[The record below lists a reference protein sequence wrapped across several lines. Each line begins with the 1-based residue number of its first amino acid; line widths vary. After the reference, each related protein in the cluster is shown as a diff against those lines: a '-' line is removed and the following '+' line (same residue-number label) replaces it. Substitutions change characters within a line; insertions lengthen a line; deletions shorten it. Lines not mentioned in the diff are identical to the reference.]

1 MRTKN
6 GKVMPVGWTWCWTC
20 GWPLRASHY
29 KRAFNQSGIIPE
41 QEHIEISR
49 APDVHGNALPSAD
62 DIEREGLQEFIPGW
76 NLPQTPSQPQSQVRK
91 QIKKLA
97 SSKADRKPRLSG
109 VKKKPAAMDM
119 HVRACIDEVSRFG
132 ESKNKK

>member
-29 KRAFNQSGIIPE
+29 RRAFNQFGIIPE
-41 QEHIEISR
+41 QEHIGVSR
-49 APDVHGNALPSAD
+49 APDVHRNALPSVD
-62 DIEREGLQEFIPGW
+62 DIETEGLQEFIPGW

-91 QIKKLA
+91 QIKEPA
-97 SSKADRKPRLSG
+97 PSNIDRKPKLSV
-109 VKKKPAAMDM
+109 VKKKPAAKDM
-119 HVRACIDEVSRFG
+119 HVRACIDENSSLRK
-132 ESKNKK
+132 SKNTK